1 MTLALA
7 VLFVLII
14 VGTSTFA
21 VFEVETPPWRK
32 ATKWGLVLVLT
43 LLAQRRFGSIAVAL
57 PVILGLAGLTFHFI
71 WCRRNGIHPL
81 KATPRRKY
89 YALRGWQFPD

>member
-7 VLFVLII
+7 VLLVLVIT
-14 VGTSTFA
+14 GTSTFA
-21 VFEVETPPWRK
+21 VFEVETAPWRK
-32 ATKWGLVLVLT
+32 ATKWGLVVVLT
-43 LLAQRRFGSIAVAL
+43 VLGQRAFGSIALVL
-57 PVILGLAGLTFHFI
+57 PVVLGLAGLAFHFT

-81 KATPRRKY
+81 KATPRRRY